1 MILSDIVKDTI
12 HLLKENGMENPSL
25 DAEVL
30 ISSALSID
38 RYKLVSDRDR
48 QLDNKEILKIKK
60 YTTRRLKFEP
70 VAYIVGVKEFYSLEF
85 IVNKDVLIPR
95 PETELLVDMAVYWG
109 ESNGM
114 VLDLCTGS
122 GAIAVALK
130 HTRPDLDIYASD
142 ISGKAIKIAR
152 KNSNNILGSKKIK
165 FFEGDLFSP
174 FKDAN
179 KNAKFNM
186 IVSNPPYID
195 INLKDKLQRELS
207 FEPESALYTENR
219 GKKIIEN
226 IIKNSNDYIKDNG
239 VLLLEIGSDQQE
251 FVRTKGKKHGF
262 TVSILNDYAGLPRVA
277 VLKR

>member
-1 MILSDIVKDTI
+1 LLLGDIVKDTA
-12 HLLKENGMENPSL
+12 HLFEKGGIENPSL

-30 ISSALSID
+30 ISYSLGIN
-38 RYKLVSDRDR
+38 RYKLVSHRDR
-48 QLDNKEILKIKK
+48 LLNDKEISKIKK
-60 YTTRRLKFEP
+60 YTARRLKFEP

-85 IVNKDVLIPR
+85 IVDKDVLIPR
-95 PETELLVDMAVYWG
+95 PETELLVDMAIYWG
-109 ESNGM
+109 ETNGT

-130 HTRPDLDIYASD
+130 HNRQDLDIYASD
-142 ISGKAIKIAR
+142 ISGKALKTAR
-152 KNSNNILGSKKIK
+152 KNSNNILGPKKIK

-174 FKDAN
+174 FKGIR
-179 KNAKFNM
+179 FNM

-195 INLKDKLQRELS
+195 INLKGKLQRNLG
-207 FEPESALYTENR
+207 FEPDLSLYTENH

-226 IIKNSNDYIKDNG
+226 IIKNSTDYIKDNG

-251 FVRTKGKKHGF
+251 FVRNKGKKHGF
-262 TVSILNDYAGLPRVA
+262 TVSILNDYAGLPRVT